1 MKHFGKQEDKD
12 IDHHVTDNVMNI
24 LKTSQSFKFSIVL
37 NSQEEGGGGGGGRN
51 WTFFSKGESWSLKS

>member
-37 NSQEEGGGGGGGRN
+37 NSQEEGGGGGELN
-51 WTFFSKGESWSLKS
+51 FFPKG